1 MNAEK
6 TSVAPNVDHA
16 EIAKFE
22 AVASRWWD
30 LEGEFKP
37 LHRINPLRLGYIAER
52 SGGLFGKKV
61 LDVGCGGGILAESM
75 AREGATV
82 TGLDMGAEPLQVA
95 RLHALESGI
104 QVDYVQ
110 ETVEEHAA
118 KHPQQ
123 YDVVTCMEMLEHVP
137 DPQSVV
143 HACARL
149 VKPGGQVFFST
160 INRNGKAWLMA
171 VFGAEY
177 VMKMVPKGTHD
188 VKKFIKPAE
197 LLGWVDQTTLK
208 EQHIIGLHYN
218 PLTNTFKLAPGLML
232 TICCIPP
239 PNRTEVSTSAYD
251 DCAASS
257 RVIIS
262 SDEEISTRSN
272 FHFFFCFID
281 FFSRPYATWTCGLL
295 PFRNLN
301 LTSKSTLVLKRFLTK
316 ILTI

>member
-6 TSVAPNVDHA
+6 SPVAHNVDHE

-82 TGLDMGAEPLQVA
+82 TGLDMGFEPLQVA
-95 RLHALESGI
+95 RLHALESGV
-104 QVDYVQ
+104 QVEYVQ

-118 KHPQQ
+118 KHAHQ

-143 HACARL
+143 SACAKL
-149 VKPGGQVFFST
+149 VKPGGQVFFC
-160 INRNGKAWLMA
+160 
-171 VFGAEY
+171 
-177 VMKMVPKGTHD
+177 
-188 VKKFIKPAE
+188 
-197 LLGWVDQTTLK
+197 LL
-208 EQHIIGLHYN
+208 Y
-218 PLTNTFKLAPGLML
+218 
-232 TICCIPP
+232 
-239 PNRTEVSTSAYD
+239 TSPSPRD
-251 DCAASS
+251 
-257 RVIIS
+257 
-262 SDEEISTRSN
+262 TR
-272 FHFFFCFID
+272 
-281 FFSRPYATWTCGLL
+281 
-295 PFRNLN
+295 
-301 LTSKSTLVLKRFLTK
+301 
-316 ILTI
+316 